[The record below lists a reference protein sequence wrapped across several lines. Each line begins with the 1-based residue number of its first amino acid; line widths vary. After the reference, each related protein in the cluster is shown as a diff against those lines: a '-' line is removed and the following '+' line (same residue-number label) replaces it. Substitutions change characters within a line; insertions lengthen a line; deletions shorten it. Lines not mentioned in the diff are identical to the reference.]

1 MTTTTLIFTFAAG
14 FLIVAGFNLLL
25 VDFSEERR
33 KHLHDRLAEE
43 LRLRQAER
51 ARNSLPTTDP
61 FAIASEVLG
70 GIDKATPY
78 QRWKNHLSQTGRQF
92 HPILTLAASP
102 VLGLALGGGV
112 HYLSGSLILGLL
124 LMVVASAIPFVVVNV
139 LREQRRK
146 ALLRQLP
153 DVYEMLARV
162 LRAGQTMSQAMRGI
176 ADEFSPPVSEEFAFC
191 WEQQNLGLSPEA
203 SFQELAKRTSIIEIK
218 IFVVAMSIHRS
229 TGGNL
234 SQLLIKLSNVIRERE
249 RIQGKVDALT
259 AEGKFQA
266 YLLIGLPFV
275 LAGVIAI
282 INPGY
287 MLPLFKYPIVFV
299 IAAGLLTVGYFW
311 MQKIINFD
319 Q

>member
-1 MTTTTLIFTFAAG
+1 
-14 FLIVAGFNLLL
+14 
-25 VDFSEERR
+25 
-33 KHLHDRLAEE
+33 
-43 LRLRQAER
+43 
-51 ARNSLPTTDP
+51 
-61 FAIASEVLG
+61 
-70 GIDKATPY
+70 
-78 QRWKNHLSQTGRQF
+78 
-92 HPILTLAASP
+92 
-102 VLGLALGGGV
+102 
-112 HYLSGSLILGLL
+112 
-124 LMVVASAIPFVVVNV
+124 
-139 LREQRRK
+139 
-146 ALLRQLP
+146 
-153 DVYEMLARV
+153 
-162 LRAGQTMSQAMRGI
+162 MSQAMRGI

-249 RIQGKVDALT
+249 RIRGKVDALT

-287 MLPLFKYPIVFV
+287 MTPLFRYPIVFV
-299 IAAGLLTVGYFW
+299 IAAGLLSVGYLW
-311 MQKIINFD
+311 MKKIINFD